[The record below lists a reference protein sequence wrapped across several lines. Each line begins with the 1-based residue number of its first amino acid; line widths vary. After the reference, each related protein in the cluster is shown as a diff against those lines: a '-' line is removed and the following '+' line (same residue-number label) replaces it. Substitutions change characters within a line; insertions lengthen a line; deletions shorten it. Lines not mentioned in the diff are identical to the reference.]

1 MTISTDP
8 RAEALDR
15 LPVRE
20 AVPELLRALDDRGV
34 AVLCAPPGTGKT
46 TLVPLVLAGLVGG
59 GPVRRVLVAE
69 PRRIAARA
77 AARRMAWLLGERP
90 GGKVGFTVRGER
102 QAGRGTV
109 VEVVTTGVLLQRLQR
124 DQELAGVDVVVLDEC
139 HERHLDADT
148 AAAFLLDVRA
158 ALRPDLWLIATSAT
172 TDAEGWARLLGD
184 GGTDGS
190 GSECG
195 DGRPGKPAPVVSAPG
210 VSHPVEVVW
219 APPERP
225 VRPPHGMRVDP
236 ALLDHV
242 AAVVR
247 RALREREGDVL
258 CFLPGVGEIARV
270 AGKLGGLD
278 GTEVLQVHG
287 RAPAA
292 VQEAVLS
299 GADGGR
305 RRVVLATSV
314 AESSLTVPGVRIVVD
329 CGLARE
335 PRMDHA
341 RGLSALT
348 TVRASRA
355 AARQRAGRAGREAPG
370 VVYRCWPEA
379 EDARLPRFPSPEIA
393 GADLTAFAL
402 QTACWGDPDASGL
415 ALLDPPP
422 AGAMTAARETLTA
435 IGAVDTA
442 GRATERGTRMARLGL
457 HPRLARALVDGA
469 KEVGARRAAEVVA
482 LLSEEPPRE
491 YGDDLTAAWR
501 TARHGGDPYAT
512 RWRQEARRLERALTP
527 EASARPDS
535 ARGGDGPGR
544 GEDGSARGGGG
555 PGRGGDLRGGDGP
568 GRGGDGLGRGG
579 DLRGGDGPA
588 RGEDCL
594 GRGEN
599 GPARGGGGPG
609 RSGDLRGGD
618 GPARRGDGPRRGE
631 DGPARG
637 GDGPGRGGDDPAHS
651 GGGPARRGDGPGRGS
666 DLRGDGPAHGSG
678 GPSRGG
684 DGPGRGGDP
693 RGGGGPARRGDGP
706 RGGDNLPTRGSDLRG
721 GDGPARGGDGPH
733 DGDNGPARGGGP
745 HGGDSLPAR
754 GSGGPHGDDAVAG
767 LMAALAFPERVAR
780 RRGERAYLMAAGTG
794 AELADGSRLGGA
806 PWLAVAVA
814 DRPVA
819 AASARV
825 RLAAVTDEGTAR
837 AAAAALASEGEEV
850 RWADGDVLAHQVAR
864 LGAIELV
871 SRPLTDPDP
880 EQVRRALLEGLR
892 REGTGLLR
900 WSAQATAVRQRMA
913 FLHREL
919 GGAWPDV
926 SDAALLDRADEW
938 LGSELARARG
948 RADLGRVDA
957 GQALARLL
965 PWATGEAARFEEL
978 APERIEVPS
987 GSRVRLDYGADR
999 PVLAVKLQE
1008 LFGWQEAPRIAGGR
1022 VPLLVHLLS
1031 PAGRP
1036 AAVTADLASF
1046 WKDGYRS
1053 VRAELRG
1060 RYPKHPWPEDP
1071 TTAEPTRR
1079 TNTRRGR

>member
-1 MTISTDP
+1 MTDP
-8 RAEALDR
+8 ADARAEALDR

-20 AVPELLRALDDRGV
+20 AVPELLRALDDHGV

-46 TLVPLVLAGLVGG
+46 TLVPLVLAGLVGD
-59 GPVRRVLVAE
+59 GPARRVLVAE

-90 GGKVGFTVRGER
+90 GGRIGFTVRGER
-102 QAGRGTV
+102 KAGPGTV

-158 ALRPDLWLIATSAT
+158 ALRPDLRLIAASAT

-184 GGTDGS
+184 GGDG
-190 GSECG
+190 GDGGKGG
-195 DGRPGKPAPVVSAPG
+195 DGRADDGGGPGEPAPVVSASG

-270 AGKLGGLD
+270 AGKLGGLAD
-278 GTEVLQVHG
+278 AEVLQVHG

-292 VQEAVLS
+292 VQEAVLA
-299 GADGGR
+299 GANGGL

-379 EDARLPRFPSPEIA
+379 EDARLARFPSPEIA

-402 QTACWGDPDASGL
+402 QAACWGDPDASGL

-422 AGAMTAARETLTA
+422 AGAMAAARGTLTA
-435 IGAVDTA
+435 IGAVDAA

-457 HPRLARALVDGA
+457 HPRLARALIDGA

-491 YGDDLTAAWR
+491 YGDDLAAAWR
-501 TARHGGDPYAT
+501 TARHGGDPYAA
-512 RWRQEARRLERALTP
+512 RWRQEARRLEQALTAVG
-527 EASARPDS
+527 ASGPD
-535 ARGGDGPGR
+535 G
-544 GEDGSARGGGG
+544 
-555 PGRGGDLRGGDGP
+555 GRGGA
-568 GRGGDGLGRGG
+568 
-579 DLRGGDGPA
+579 GPA
-588 RGEDCL
+588 R
-594 GRGEN
+594 
-599 GPARGGGGPG
+599 
-609 RSGDLRGGD
+609 
-618 GPARRGDGPRRGE
+618 
-631 DGPARG
+631 
-637 GDGPGRGGDDPAHS
+637 
-651 GGGPARRGDGPGRGS
+651 
-666 DLRGDGPAHGSG
+666 
-678 GPSRGG
+678 
-684 DGPGRGGDP
+684 
-693 RGGGGPARRGDGP
+693 
-706 RGGDNLPTRGSDLRG
+706 
-721 GDGPARGGDGPH
+721 
-733 DGDNGPARGGGP
+733 
-745 HGGDSLPAR
+745 
-754 GSGGPHGDDAVAG
+754 GDDAVAG

-794 AELADGSRLGGA
+794 AELGDGSRLGGA

-825 RLAAVTDEGTAR
+825 RLAAVTDEDTAR

-850 RWADGDVLAHQVAR
+850 RWADGDVLARRVAR

-871 SRPLTDPDP
+871 SRPLADPDP
-880 EQVRRALLEGLR
+880 ELVRRALLDGLR

-926 SDAALLDRADEW
+926 SDEALLHRADDW
-938 LGSELARARG
+938 LGTELARARG

-957 GQALARLL
+957 GQALARLM

-987 GSRVRLDYGADR
+987 GSRVRVDYGADR

-1046 WKDGYRS
+1046 WRDGYRS

-1071 TTAEPTRR
+1071 TTAQPTRR
-1079 TNTRRGR
+1079 TNTRR